1 MKICRTPSFF
11 TILIN
16 NVTLDGVHNTLLH
29 CFKMVVFGFS
39 STLGFCGE
47 AHFMIHPVALFR
59 GSCVLCARD
68 GKILNWRDKNRQNSK
83 QLTTEVS
90 EDQRLILRFILYK
103 LTFFSHLSSTDSY
116 ILNLCLCPESHL
128 KWEEFLNK
136 KNLSKLIVSTMYYII
151 YQKCNFTE

>member
-16 NVTLDGVHNTLLH
+16 NVTLDGVHNTLLD
-29 CFKMVVFGFS
+29 CFKMVVFCFS

-103 LTFFSHLSSTDSY
+103 LTFFSDLSSTDSY
-116 ILNLCLCPESHL
+116 IKLMFMPRITF
-128 KWEEFLNK
+128 KMGRVINK

-151 YQKCNFTE
+151 FQQCNFTE